1 MDDAGGGRR
10 GPKPSISAELVAFVT
25 ANWGLRP
32 TATAVELGGSVN
44 LNVLVDDGTTA
55 AVARVYRSHVKD
67 GRLEC
72 VQTVRRHL
80 AAGGLPFVA
89 PAPTVDGVGW
99 DDFGGHLVE
108 VEPFVAS
115 DARMNTLDRL
125 IRALPTL
132 GQVHDRLSHLPEGL
146 EMPDPEFSNYL
157 PARAVRTATAE
168 GTARIRSWNP
178 TPSED
183 RLADDAD
190 TLAERLSALSASRP
204 ALPEQLVHGD
214 YWDNNVLFAGDEIA
228 LVTDLDF
235 LGRRPRTDD
244 LALTLYFTSLDIVD
258 ITSAPGLLRDL
269 VDRYESGLA
278 QPLSE
283 DERLDIPV
291 ALARQ
296 PLWSIGVWVAQ
307 LDDEATARSHLAGT
321 ADALRWGAAVADDC
335 ERLQATLLASR

>member
-10 GPKPSISAELVAFVT
+10 GERPSISAELVEFVA
-25 ANWGLRP
+25 ANWRLRP
-32 TATAVELGGSVN
+32 AATAVELGGSVN
-44 LNVLVDDGTTA
+44 LNILLDDGTTA
-55 AVARVYRSHVKD
+55 VVGRVYRSHVKRR
-67 GRLEC
+67 RLES
-72 VQTVRRHL
+72 VQAVRRHL
-80 AAGGLPFVA
+80 AAAGLPFVA
-89 PAPTVDGVGW
+89 PLPTIDGAEW
-99 DDFGGHLVE
+99 AEFGGHLVE

-115 DARMNTLDRL
+115 DSRMNTLDRL

-132 GQVHDRLSHLPEGL
+132 SRIHDRLALLSEDLDA
-146 EMPDPEFSNYL
+146 PDPEFSNYVA
-157 PARAVRTATAE
+157 ARSVRAATAE

-178 TPSED
+178 TARED

-190 TLAERLSALSASRP
+190 ALADRLGALSASRA

-258 ITSAPGLLRDL
+258 ITSVPGLLRDL
-269 VDRYESGLA
+269 VDRYESGLD

-283 DERLDIPV
+283 DERLDIPL

-296 PLWSIGVWVAQ
+296 TLWSIGVWVAK
-307 LDDEATARSHLAGT
+307 LDEEASARSHLAGT
-321 ADALRWGAAVADDC
+321 ADALRWGAAVANDC
-335 ERLQATLLASR
+335 GRLQAALLARA